1 MEEKLWIDNA
11 ELLDEMLSFL
21 SKDNYNTISETN
33 LKYLMILTSSFLT
46 NINELGLIS
55 IKLGNIVIPCA
66 KLIDALNEN
75 IKKSYD
81 KMHYYKNAAEYC
93 KKAKLKFKKLDI
105 TTDIEWAEIRDIR
118 TNLYDMIF
126 NYTLAVYQDKASA
139 LLNIKTIELTD

>member
-11 ELLDEMLSFL
+11 ELLDEMLNFL
-21 SKDNYNTISETN
+21 VKDNYNTISETN

-46 NINELGLIS
+46 NFNELNLIS
-55 IKLGNIVIPCA
+55 IKLGNIVIPSA

-81 KMHYYKNAAEYC
+81 KMHYYKKAAEYC

-105 TTDIEWAEIRDIR
+105 TTDVEWAEIRDIR
-118 TNLYDMIF
+118 TNLYDMVF
-126 NYTLAVYQDKASA
+126 NYALAVYQDKASA

>member
-46 NINELGLIS
+46 NFNELNLIS
-55 IKLGNIVIPCA
+55 IKLGNIVIPSA

-81 KMHYYKNAAEYC
+81 KMHYYKKATEYC

-105 TTDIEWAEIRDIR
+105 TTDVEWAEIRDIR
-118 TNLYDMIF
+118 TNLYDMVF
-126 NYTLAVYQDKASA
+126 NYALAVYQNKASA

>member
-11 ELLDEMLSFL
+11 ELLDEMLNFL
-21 SKDNYNTISETN
+21 AKDNYNTISETN

-46 NINELGLIS
+46 NFNELNLIS
-55 IKLGNIVIPCA
+55 IKLGNIVIPSA

-81 KMHYYKNAAEYC
+81 KMHYYKKAAEYC

-105 TTDIEWAEIRDIR
+105 TTDVEWAEIRDIR
-118 TNLYDMIF
+118 TNLYDMVF
-126 NYTLAVYQDKASA
+126 NYALAVYQDKASV

>member
-11 ELLDEMLSFL
+11 ELLDEMLNFL
-21 SKDNYNTISETN
+21 AKDNYNTISETN

-46 NINELGLIS
+46 NFNELNLIS
-55 IKLGNIVIPCA
+55 IKLGNIVILSA

-81 KMHYYKNAAEYC
+81 KMHYYKKAAEYC

-105 TTDIEWAEIRDIR
+105 TTDVEWAEIRDIR
-118 TNLYDMIF
+118 TNLYDMVF
-126 NYTLAVYQDKASA
+126 NYALAVYQDKASA

>member
-11 ELLDEMLSFL
+11 ELLDEMLNFL
-21 SKDNYNTISETN
+21 AKDNYNTISETN

-46 NINELGLIS
+46 NFNELNLIS
-55 IKLGNIVIPCA
+55 IKLGNIVIPSA

-81 KMHYYKNAAEYC
+81 KMHYYKKAAEYC

-105 TTDIEWAEIRDIR
+105 TTDVEWAEIRDIR
-118 TNLYDMIF
+118 TNLYDMVF
-126 NYTLAVYQDKASA
+126 NYALAVYQDKASA

>member
-11 ELLDEMLSFL
+11 ELLDEMLNFL
-21 SKDNYNTISETN
+21 AKDNYNTISETN

-46 NINELGLIS
+46 NFNELNLIS
-55 IKLGNIVIPCA
+55 IKLGNIVIPSA

-81 KMHYYKNAAEYC
+81 KMHYYKKAAEYC

-105 TTDIEWAEIRDIR
+105 TTDVEWAEIRDIR
-118 TNLYDMIF
+118 TNLYDMVF
-126 NYTLAVYQDKASA
+126 NYALAVYQNKASA